1 MVERGSGTQWE
12 HGTGIRA
19 GQGEQ
24 MHRFRSRI
32 QSRAVI
38 ATCFA
43 GLLWG
48 CGDDPG
54 RLPAACTEGDRA
66 LVSALHAAPGQVRLG
81 GGRLSDCLQ
90 EGASG
95 DQVQLVGTSFV
106 EAASGLAGRARKR
119 PEGRAALEL
128 GYLVAAAHRGGE
140 HTQGIHDEL
149 LRRLDQ
155 ELTAID
161 TRSRSYLRGKRAGQ
175 AAG

>member
-1 MVERGSGTQWE
+1 M
-12 HGTGIRA
+12 RA
-19 GQGEQ
+19 RRGEQ
-24 MHRFRSRI
+24 MHRFRHRI
-32 QSRAVI
+32 QSRAAI
-38 ATCFA
+38 AICLGT
-43 GLLWG
+43 LLG
-48 CGDDPG
+48 ACGDDPG
-54 RLPAACTEGDRA
+54 ALPAACTEGKA
-66 LVSALHAAPGQVRLG
+66 AVVSALRAAPGQVHLG

-95 DQVQLVGTSFV
+95 DQVQAVGAGFV
-106 EAASGLAGRARKR
+106 EAASGLSTRARQR
-119 PEGRAALEL
+119 PEGREALEL
-128 GYLVAAAHRGGE
+128 GYLVAAAHRGGD